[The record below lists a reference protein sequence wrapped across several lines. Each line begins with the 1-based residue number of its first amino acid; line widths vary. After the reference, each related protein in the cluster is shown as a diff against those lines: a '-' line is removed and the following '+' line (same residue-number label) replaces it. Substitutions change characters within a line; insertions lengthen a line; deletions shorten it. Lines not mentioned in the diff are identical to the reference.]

1 MTWWQHRD
9 CIREE
14 PETKQR
20 GEEGVDRAGE
30 RGASQRQGPR
40 FFISMW
46 LDHGATYHSLFALI

>member
-14 PETKQR
+14 PETKQC

-30 RGASQRQGPR
+30 RGVSQGQCPR
-40 FFISMW
+40 FFISM
-46 LDHGATYHSLFALI
+46 